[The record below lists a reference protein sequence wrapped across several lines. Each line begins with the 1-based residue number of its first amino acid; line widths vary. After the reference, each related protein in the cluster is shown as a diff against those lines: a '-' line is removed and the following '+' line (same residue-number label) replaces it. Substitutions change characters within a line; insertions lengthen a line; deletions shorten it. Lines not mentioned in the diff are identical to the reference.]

1 MYVYEKKHGKVKRFF
16 VVLLLMIVVSASS
29 VFIYSIYAN
38 ININNYETDKN
49 RAIERISYTEKTDEQ
64 DGISIEEAANSV
76 VGISKIKN
84 LGESILSTN
93 ASTELGLG
101 SGFIVSDNGYII
113 TNWHVVQNKYSN
125 CYITLENGDVHN
137 GTVVWADKDLD
148 LAIVKI
154 NVKGLIPLK
163 LGDSDNLKLGDPLY
177 AIGNPIGIEF
187 QRTVTAGIV
196 SGLNRTIK
204 IEDEYGENYME
215 NLVQTDA
222 TINSGNSGGPLINT
236 NGEVIGINTIKVSTA
251 EGIGFAV
258 PINIIKPIIESFVN
272 TGKFDEAFLG
282 IFAYDREAVSYLKSE
297 LKLESG
303 IYVAKITADGPSSKS
318 DLRTGDIITKIDDRE
333 INKMSELREY
343 IYKKNIGDT
352 VKLNI
357 VRNKRERE
365 IEVILGKSNKLL

>member
-163 LGDSDNLKLGDPLY
+163 LGNSDNLKLGDPLY

-258 PINIIKPIIESFVN
+258 PINIIKPIIESYIN
-272 TGKFDEAFLG
+272 TGKFDEAYLG
-282 IFAYDREAVSYLKSE
+282 IFAYDREAVSYLKSG

-365 IEVILGKSNKLL
+365 IEVILGKKQ